1 MRPLTQFPYGL
12 EKSNTMLKFAGPAQG
27 SVKRLLQGCAAVSLL
42 VASTVFADDIQ
53 DASQM
58 LRSGQHQQ
66 ALERV
71 NKVLAAKPRDA
82 QARFLKGLILTEQ
95 GNTKEAI
102 PIFQK
107 LTEDYPDLPEPYN
120 NLAVIY
126 ASQGQYDKARAS
138 LEQSIRTHPSY
149 ATAYENLGDVYS
161 KLASQAYDKALQLDS
176 SNSAAQ
182 NKLALVRELVSGA
195 PRGATAGAKP
205 PTRPP
210 VTVAAAPTETKAP
223 PATTAPA
230 AVPADTRPAASPAAQ
245 STEKPAAKPAPEK
258 ASKASSDEALSL
270 VNNWAAAWS
279 KRNVDT
285 YLGYYAK
292 DFKTP
297 KGESRADWEKGRRT
311 RIIGPKSIS
320 VDVDSP
326 RVSMKDDKH
335 ASVTFRQHYKS
346 DSLSVNSTK
355 TLVLV
360 RTDAGWRI
368 QQERTGN

>member
-1 MRPLTQFPYGL
+1 
-12 EKSNTMLKFAGPAQG
+12 
-27 SVKRLLQGCAAVSLL
+27 
-42 VASTVFADDIQ
+42 
-53 DASQM
+53 M

-71 NKVLAAKPRDA
+71 NKILASKPRDA

-102 PIFQK
+102 VIFQK

-126 ASQGQYDKARAS
+126 AAAGQYDKARAS

-182 NKLALVRELVSGA
+182 NKLALVRELVGGA
-195 PRGATAGAKP
+195 PRGTATAAAKP
-205 PTRPP
+205 PAKPP
-210 VTVAAAPTETKAP
+210 VVVAAAP
-223 PATTAPA
+223 APA
-230 AVPADTRPAASPAAQ
+230 PVPAAPAVPEAKPAAAAPAPAPA
-245 STEKPAAKPAPEK
+245 PAAKPAAPAPSPVAEKAPEK
-258 ASKASSDEALSL
+258 PAARAPAAGGNDEVVQMLNA
-270 VNNWAAAWS
+270 WAAAWS
-279 KRNVDT
+279 KKNVDA
-285 YLGYYAK
+285 YLAFYAR

-297 KGESRADWEKGRRT
+297 NGEARAEWEQGRRT
-311 RIIGPKSIS
+311 RILAPKSIS
-320 VDVDSP
+320 VDAEAP
-326 RVSMKDDKH
+326 KVSIAGDKQ
-335 ASVTFRQHYKS
+335 ASVTFRQRYKS
-346 DSLSVNSTK
+346 DTLSANSMK

-368 QQERTGN
+368 QQEKVGN

>member
-1 MRPLTQFPYGL
+1 
-12 EKSNTMLKFAGPAQG
+12 MLKLAGSATTPA
-27 SVKRLLQGCAAVSLL
+27 KWLLQGWAALSIAFAAGAVR
-42 VASTVFADDIQ
+42 ADDIQ
-53 DASQM
+53 DAAQM

-95 GNTKEAI
+95 GNTKEAVL
-102 PIFQK
+102 IFQK

-126 ASQGQYDKARAS
+126 AAQGQYDKARAS

-182 NKLALVRELVSGA
+182 NKLALVRELVGGA
-195 PRGATAGAKP
+195 PRGAAGAKP
-205 PTRPP
+205 PAA
-210 VTVAAAPTETKAP
+210 VAAAPAAAPAPVAAATPAKPAPAPAAAPAPAPAETKAP
-223 PATTAPA
+223 APA
-230 AVPADTRPAASPAAQ
+230 ATPASHGAG
-245 STEKPAAKPAPEK
+245 
-258 ASKASSDEALSL
+258 DEAVQM
-270 VNNWAAAWS
+270 VNAWAAAWS
-279 KRNVDT
+279 KRNVDA
-285 YLGYYAK
+285 YLAFYAK

-297 KGESRADWEKGRRT
+297 KGEPRAEWEQGRRT
-311 RIIGPKSIS
+311 RILAPKSIS
-320 VDVDSP
+320 VEVESP
-326 RVSMKDDKH
+326 KVSMSGDKQ
-335 ASVTFRQHYKS
+335 ASVTFRQRYKS
-346 DSLSVNSTK
+346 DALTANGMK

-360 RTDAGWRI
+360 KTDAGWKI
-368 QQERTGN
+368 QQEKVAN

>member
-1 MRPLTQFPYGL
+1 
-12 EKSNTMLKFAGPAQG
+12 MLNLAGSAKASGKWLLRGFAVLSLAF
-27 SVKRLLQGCAAVSLL
+27 AAN
-42 VASTVFADDIQ
+42 AARADDIQ

-95 GNTKEAI
+95 GNAKEAV

-126 ASQGQYDKARAS
+126 AAQGQYDKARAS

-176 SNSAAQ
+176 SNAAAQ
-182 NKLALVRELVSGA
+182 NKLALMRELVGGA
-195 PRGATAGAKP
+195 PRASAKPAAAVAAAAAATKPAPADTKPAPAAPTATAPATDKPGAKP
-205 PTRPP
+205 P
-210 VTVAAAPTETKAP
+210 AP
-223 PATTAPA
+223 APA
-230 AVPADTRPAASPAAQ
+230 AGGGND
-245 STEKPAAKPAPEK
+245 
-258 ASKASSDEALSL
+258 DL
-270 VNNWAAAWS
+270 VQVVNAWAAAWS
-279 KRNVDT
+279 KRDVDA
-285 YLGYYAK
+285 YLAFYAK

-297 KGESRADWEKGRRT
+297 KGEPRADWEQGRRT
-311 RIIGPKSIS
+311 RILAPKSIS
-320 VDVDSP
+320 VEVVGP
-326 RVSMKDDKH
+326 KVSMDSDKQ
-335 ASVTFRQHYKS
+335 ASVTFRQKYKS
-346 DSLSVNSTK
+346 DTITANGMK
-355 TLVLV
+355 TLVLLK
-360 RTDAGWRI
+360 TDAGWRI
-368 QQERTGN
+368 QQEKVPN

>member
-1 MRPLTQFPYGL
+1 
-12 EKSNTMLKFAGPAQG
+12 MLYLAGPEKA
-27 SVKRLLQGCAAVSLL
+27 SWKRLLRGCAVLALTL
-42 VASTVFADDIQ
+42 AANAARADDIQ

-71 NKVLAAKPRDA
+71 NKALAAKPRDA

-95 GNTKEAI
+95 GNTKEAV

-107 LTEDYPDLPEPYN
+107 LTEDFPDLPEPYN

-126 ASQGQYDKARAS
+126 AAQGQYDKARAS

-182 NKLALVRELVSGA
+182 NKLALVRELFTGT
-195 PRGATAGAKP
+195 PRGAAGAKP
-205 PTRPP
+205 PA
-210 VTVAAAPTETKAP
+210 TVAAATPAATKPPAPSDTKAAP
-223 PATTAPA
+223 PASAATAPA
-230 AVPADTRPAASPAAQ
+230 PDKAGA
-245 STEKPAAKPAPEK
+245 KPAA
-258 ASKASSDEALSL
+258 ASGDDL
-270 VNNWAAAWS
+270 VQVVNAWAAAWS
-279 KRNVDT
+279 KRNVDA
-285 YLGYYAK
+285 YLAFYAK

-297 KGESRADWEKGRRT
+297 KGEARAAWEEGRRT
-311 RIIGPKSIS
+311 RILAPKSIS
-320 VDVDSP
+320 VKVEGAK
-326 RVSMKDDKH
+326 VSMGSDKQ
-335 ASVTFRQHYKS
+335 ASVTFRQKYKS
-346 DSLSVNSTK
+346 DTISANGMK

-360 RTDAGWRI
+360 KTDAGWRI
-368 QQERTGN
+368 QQEKVPN